1 MFSVLV
7 FLDYLTYRD
16 FQNRISVGTF
26 QWFSITWRWTTFI
39 QKKFNRKVQLIPK
52 NAQWHA
58 QGYRLFKSPT
68 SHEYTSRCSLFSELP
83 VVSLFQESEVSFSTP
98 DISRIRVSSIPRIR
112 SDFYLLF
119 LLFDL
124 QKHGSYRA
132 LWFIKLHIWH
142 NLRSCQCYYCAFSF
156 SSEALNSKNCRS
168 LLGGVASQP
177 MDLKSQKKV

>member
-124 QKHGSYRA
+124 QKVRKHQHYFFEEGVSMADIIKSHENGNNVSLFKCIVGRFIFCVA
-132 LWFIKLHIWH
+132 LS
-142 NLRSCQCYYCAFSF
+142 NNDQPC
-156 SSEALNSKNCRS
+156 
-168 LLGGVASQP
+168 SQNI
-177 MDLKSQKKV
+177 L